1 MGNGV
6 RTITYRTKWSEDGPS
21 LGEMHDRWNDLFDRF
36 CAIDDMIE
44 ALNGDKNER
53 DLVKDGP
60 SWQEL
65 QKQIDTL
72 KLERKEVDRRMYSL
86 QMDINIFK
94 GY

>member
-44 ALNGDKNER
+44 ALKSDQTER

-60 SWQEL
+60 SWQEI
-65 QKQIDTL
+65 QKQLTNLAIE
-72 KLERKEVDRRMYSL
+72 KKEVDRRLYSL
-86 QMDINIFK
+86 QMDITIFK

>member
-6 RTITYRTKWSEDGPS
+6 RNITYRTKWNDDGPS
-21 LGEMHDRWNDLFDRF
+21 LGEMHDVWNNLFDRL

-44 ALNGDKNER
+44 ALNSDKNER

-65 QKQIDTL
+65 QKQIETL
-72 KLERKEVDRRMYSL
+72 KLERKEIDRRLYSL
-86 QMDINIFK
+86 QMDISIFK

>member
-1 MGNGV
+1 M
-6 RTITYRTKWSEDGPS
+6 RTITYRTKWNDDGPS
-21 LGEMHDRWNDLFDRF
+21 LGELHDRWNDMFDRL

-44 ALNGDKNER
+44 ALNGDKNEK

-60 SWQEL
+60 SWQEIHR
-65 QKQIDTL
+65 QIETL
-72 KLERKEVDRRMYSL
+72 KLERKEVDRRLYSI